1 VPGRSAKIIAR
12 AARLNRRWYRA
23 DYLSI
28 QECSMWIILFIIA
41 LLFVLGGALILLR
54 TAKMPKIP
62 KNVKSQPYEDDK
74 TDDW

>member
-1 VPGRSAKIIAR
+1 
-12 AARLNRRWYRA
+12 
-23 DYLSI
+23 
-28 QECSMWIILFIIA
+28 MWIILFIIA